1 MNKEERE
8 ALEEQLEHWIDE
20 GTRHGDVGWGYVAEH
35 TYAMLQDKK
44 AGYKKHPLHTF
55 LDQAKASLQMD
66 VAEYIDSLKEQVD
79 EILEE
84 E

>member
-1 MNKEERE
+1 MNKKEKET
-8 ALEEQLEHWIDE
+8 LEEQLEHWIEE
-20 GTRHGDVGWGYVAEH
+20 GGHGDWGWGYVADH
-35 TYAMLQDKK
+35 TYVMLQDKK

-66 VAEYIDSLKEQVD
+66 VAEYIDLLKDQVD

-84 E
+84 EE